1 MRGRGRTRVITIVI
15 GIGHAERTPPVWAF
29 APADLAAALGSLR
42 AARGWSTREV
52 ARRAGISQP
61 YVVALERAARPGGA
75 SSRAPTPTIDVVAR
89 LAAAFSISPTALIDA
104 ALRPTGRHV
113 LYVADGDASPLT
125 ALAGDA
131 GGSDGDD
138 RVDAWIWVGDGAPP
152 PSTDPEAAARRMRL
166 RRELTPTFDHDA
178 VARALATELRSI
190 PADLRPAHVGL
201 VFGDTSR
208 VLDGLAEPGSLLDAE
223 HTWARTVS
231 TAAWSAGVHASR
243 NVCVYELDSLRR
255 LDDPAAACLDLLRSH
270 DDVWFDAGRRARRG
284 RPAARSLLHAV
295 RPDGVPAH
303 RWRTEVAQL
312 LAQEAR
318 IA

>member
-1 MRGRGRTRVITIVI
+1 MITIVI
-15 GIGHAERTPPVWAF
+15 DIGPAERTPPVWAF
-29 APADLAAALGSLR
+29 APADLATALGSLR

-75 SSRAPTPTIDVVAR
+75 TSHAPTPTLDVVAR
-89 LAAAFSISPTALIDA
+89 LAAAFSISPTALLES

-131 GGSDGDD
+131 GESDGDGDD

-152 PSTDPEAAARRMRL
+152 ATARPHAAPRRMRL

-178 VARALATELRSI
+178 VARALTTELRSI
-190 PADLRPAHVGL
+190 PADTRPTHVGL

-208 VLDGLAEPGSLLDAE
+208 VLDRLAEPGSLIDAE

-243 NVCVYELDSLRR
+243 NVCVYQLDSLRR

-284 RPAARSLLHAV
+284 RPAARGLLHAV